1 MDKKLDNIEENV
13 VVQEGT
19 IKSRTLKFMSKYGII
34 FILILMIALIT
45 IKEPKFLGYNNILN
59 LLTQSSM
66 YGILALGLLLVIVSK
81 GIDLSVGS
89 ILAFS
94 AVVTA
99 SLSQVSDA
107 TSKMFPNLP
116 MMSIFVS
123 IIVALSIG
131 ALLGYINGVLIARTG
146 IPAFIATL
154 GMYTAARGAALMYTS
169 GKPVSNLNPALD
181 FFGKRLFGI
190 LPVPVLIYAGVII
203 LTYVILKKTSFG
215 ASVYAIGGNIHAA
228 EISGIKVKRNISLIF
243 MYSGLLAGICALIS
257 MGRTGSTQP
266 TIGTGWEL
274 IAIAATTVGGT
285 SHSGGIGTVWGTVVG
300 TLILGVIANGF
311 TLLSVNAY
319 LQDIIKGVIIV
330 AAVIFDMRKNAKKA

>member
-1 MDKKLDNIEENV
+1 MGKNENMEVNNVASNGDMKKNLLGFI
-13 VVQEGT
+13 
-19 IKSRTLKFMSKYGII
+19 SKYGII
-34 FILILMIALIT
+34 LILVLMVVLVS
-45 IKEPKFLGYNNILN
+45 IKEPKFLSVNNILN

-99 SLSQVSDA
+99 SISQVSDA

-116 MMSIFVS
+116 MMNIFISIV
-123 IIVALSIG
+123 VALVIG
-131 ALLGYINGVLIARTG
+131 AACGYINGVLIARTG

-154 GMYTAARGAALMYTS
+154 GMYTAARGAALMYTA

-190 LPVPVLIYAGVII
+190 LPVPVLIYVGVII
-203 LTYVILKKTSFG
+203 MTFIILRKTSFG
-215 ASVYAIGGNIHAA
+215 SSVYAIGGNIHAA
-228 EISGIKVKRNISLIF
+228 EISGIKVKRNIALIF